1 MDFGVGKAIDLER
14 IVLSNQK
21 KIERL
26 LRMGSN
32 DSEIARLTEEIA
44 ALERRVREAD
54 EALRQGEIQSKK
66 NAALLEAAVRL
77 GEAENFPHDEFD
89 EFLAKHEEQG
99 VLP

>member
-14 IVLSNQK
+14 IVLGNQK

-54 EALRQGEIQSKK
+54 
-66 NAALLEAAVRL
+66 AALDAALDAAAIEDDAETKEAYLRLEELVSA
-77 GEAENFPHDEFD
+77 
-89 EFLAKHEEQG
+89 
-99 VLP
+99 